1 MRNYA
6 ETHCRKFRSWVWCI
20 FVELV
25 TIFFFLFLFYCCTC
39 HQPDLRSMESWFS
52 LWVEVNSSDPIL
64 TNPKEGLA
72 QCHSH
77 SLLKRSA
84 NNGGLLRG
92 FVVVTTRN
100 IWKSL
105 ILTHAIARPLHMLSV
120 SLLPYNPRTFLPF
133 FFFSLLFSFFL
144 SFFLSLFFFSIAI
157 RSIHL
162 MDSSQDPH
170 NIRLHTSHH
179 H

>member
-1 MRNYA
+1 MHFCWTGN
-6 ETHCRKFRSWVWCI
+6 H
-20 FVELV
+20 
-25 TIFFFLFLFYCCTC
+25 LFL
-39 HQPDLRSMESWFS
+39 L
-52 LWVEVNSSDPIL
+52 VPIL
-64 TNPKEGLA
+64 LLHVSPTWPQKHGIMIFPLSRSKLFWSNPKEGLA

-120 SLLPYNPRTFLPF
+120 SLLPYNPRTFLPSYF
-133 FFFSLLFSFFL
+133 FFPFYFL
-144 SFFLSLFFFSIAI
+144 SFFLSLFFFSTAI